1 MGVKSFLL
9 LNWYSKKIFMNNFS
23 MKEFRKNS
31 PKEFSER
38 ILWKNSLKEI
48 SERIFWENSLKEF
61 SERIF
66 WKKSLKEFSQKILQ
80 KNSPIELSERI
91 LWRIHWKNFQIIMK
105 EFRNNYE
112 RILVTSRLPRNIY
125 FCKIRFFMNSKV
137 AFQSKRCFCIRRVCI
152 ELPPFKLF

>member
-1 MGVKSFLL
+1 MKSFLL
-9 LNWYSKKIFMNNFS
+9 LNWYSKKIFMNHLFY
-23 MKEFRKNS
+23 EGI

-38 ILWKNSLKEI
+38 ILWKNSLKE
-48 SERIFWENSLKEF
+48 F

-66 WKKSLKEFSQKILQ
+66 WKNSLKEFSQKILQ
-80 KNSPIELSERI
+80 KNSPIEFSERI
-91 LWRIHWKNFQIIMK
+91 LRSIHWKNFQRIMK

-137 AFQSKRCFCIRRVCI
+137 AFQSERRFCIHRV
-152 ELPPFKLF
+152 LNFPLQTV